1 MSAIIYTAK
10 EGINLLGSEVGAWLA
25 DTVAETVT
33 AVELVTNGGFPV
45 DTTGWTALGAA
56 TLAVISAELRVTST
70 GTASPGASQVVSSL
84 TIGKMYVISSLARRG
99 TCVQNVAIDISGIAA
114 SLSSSS
120 STSNVTIFNKFIA
133 TATSHTIRVY
143 VNGAAAVGETAFFD
157 NISCVIGDDDLSTTD
172 LAMRYYGTIIKSAVA
187 LGAGTMGYSNFST
200 LNFLSR
206 SYGTD
211 LDITGAITVMA
222 WIKPT
227 AFSAIH
233 AICGNY
239 NGISGD
245 FGGCVLFA
253 DATNLKFLTKDNAGS
268 SAEAL
273 TSTVNLNTW
282 TFVVGTM
289 TTAGLLSIY
298 KNGVLAATQSGGVIG
313 ATNTSF
319 SVGINHHT
327 GVPVN
332 PFTGSIAL
340 PKVIPTALTASQIL
354 GIYNNEKHLFK
365 PYAPHRIVGSSYS
378 LDLILEQASI
388 AREVDSTVVKSLGGA
403 QETIE
408 RTRDRYHNIT
418 IGSIARIPTAGET
431 TARQVVQAFMESV
444 QAGETFSLDIYGSVA
459 TPSDAVN
466 VIADAGYSFSPVSNN
481 LFTTSLRVR
490 EV

>member
-33 AVELVTNGGFPV
+33 AVERVSNGDFPV
-45 DTTGWTALGAA
+45 NTTGWTAIGSA
-56 TLAVISAELRVTST
+56 TLDVVSAELRVTST
-70 GTASPGASQVVSSL
+70 GVSSPGASQVL
-84 TIGKMYVISSLARRG
+84 TGFTIGKMYVISSLARRG
-99 TCVQNVAIDISGIAA
+99 TCVQNVAIDIQGIAA

-120 STSNVTIFNKFIA
+120 STTNVTIFNKFIA
-133 TATSHTIRVY
+133 TATSHTISVY
-143 VNGAAAVGETAFFD
+143 VSGAAAIGETAFFD

-172 LAMRYYGTIIKSAVA
+172 KAMRYHGTIVKSAVA
-187 LGAGTMGYSNFST
+187 PGAGAMGYSNFST

-206 SYGTD
+206 AYGAD
-211 LDITGAITVMA
+211 LDITGALTIRA
-222 WIKPT
+222 WVKHTSGINQ
-227 AFSAIH
+227 AI
-233 AICGNY
+233 AGNY
-239 NGISGD
+239 NNSGD
-245 FGGCVLFA
+245 VGGYLLYLSASGSLQFYVIS
-253 DATNLKFLTKDNAGS
+253 DASVAVNAVDP
-268 SAEAL
+268 AAL
-273 TSTVNLNTW
+273 TAGQW
-282 TFVVGTM
+282 TLVTGTI

-298 KNGVLAATQSGGVIG
+298 KNGALVGTTPGGIIG
-313 ATNTSF
+313 ATVSTF
-319 SVGINHHT
+319 KVGVNNITPINPFNGSIT
-327 GVPVN
+327 GVD
-332 PFTGSIAL
+332 
-340 PKVIPTALTASQIL
+340 VIPTALTASQIL

-365 PYAPHRIVGSSYS
+365 SYAPHRIVGSSYS

-466 VIADAGYSFSPVSNN
+466 VIADAGYTFSPVSNN